1 MVKQSLVEP
10 SFHTRYVNYQK
21 LFRLQRQCQE
31 KKKKSDAFSLTLFLK
46 GKKMGACIFFP
57 SNIQSVHSHLLCS
70 TIPIRR
76 RVFNVKVH

>member
-46 GKKMGACIFFP
+46 GKKWEHVFFSP
-57 SNIQSVHSHLLCS
+57 AISKAYILICS
-70 TIPIRR
+70 AAQYQLG
-76 RVFNVKVH
+76 VVYLM